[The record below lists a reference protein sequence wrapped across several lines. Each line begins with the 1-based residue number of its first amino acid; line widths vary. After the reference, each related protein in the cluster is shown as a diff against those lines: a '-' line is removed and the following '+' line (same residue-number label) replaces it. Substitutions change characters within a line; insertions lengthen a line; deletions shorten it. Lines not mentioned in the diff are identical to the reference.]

1 MRSESLNTME
11 GIRQGGSL
19 SPLLFVIFMDEVI
32 KETRKKTKATYID
45 YRNLKEVDISESMFI
60 DDVKKR

>member
-1 MRSESLNTME
+1 
-11 GIRQGGSL
+11 
-19 SPLLFVIFMDEVI
+19 MDEVI

-45 YRNLKEVDISESMFI
+45 YRNLKEVDISESMFT